1 MKASVI
7 AVEIVYYNFG
17 KREHQGTLLE
27 PTNITNEIY
36 HLRSDFLKKCGAAA
50 YKTFRDTFL

>member
-1 MKASVI
+1 VI